1 MDLSIIGVEKF
12 DKNAIKEDWSLSNDR
27 IAKSSCFLFF
37 FHPIK
42 PINYT
47 RIDISPV
54 ATSKKKRRREQ
65 AIKHVL
71 SRSNNNNE

>member
-1 MDLSIIGVEKF
+1 MDLSIIGVERF

-47 RIDISPV
+47 RIDISRSLRHPKKK
-54 ATSKKKRRREQ
+54 KKKRTGDKTRAFQ
-65 AIKHVL
+65 IK
-71 SRSNNNNE
+71 